1 MVSAE
6 SLAPIS
12 SSGSARGRRLGDRIA
27 AVLAAGLVCGSASGD
42 EDDESDC
49 LLQPA
54 VYRYLEQVQDSILS
68 QWELPPDSMANRE
81 VVIHFVFEESGWPAD
96 ARIVS
101 SNSSR
106 LARSAS
112 VAIVRAAPFGPI
124 PAAAACLIGLPIRT
138 TLRNP
143 ADHG

>member
-1 MVSAE
+1 
-6 SLAPIS
+6 
-12 SSGSARGRRLGDRIA
+12 
-27 AVLAAGLVCGSASGD
+27 VLAAGLVSGSASGD

-81 VVIHFVFEESGWPAD
+81 VVVHLVFEESGWPAD
-96 ARIVS
+96 ASIVS
-101 SNSSR
+101 STNSR

-112 VAIVRAAPFGPI
+112 VAIVRAAPFGPV
-124 PAAAACLIGLPIRT
+124 PSAAACLIGLPLRT

-143 ADHG
+143 AGDG